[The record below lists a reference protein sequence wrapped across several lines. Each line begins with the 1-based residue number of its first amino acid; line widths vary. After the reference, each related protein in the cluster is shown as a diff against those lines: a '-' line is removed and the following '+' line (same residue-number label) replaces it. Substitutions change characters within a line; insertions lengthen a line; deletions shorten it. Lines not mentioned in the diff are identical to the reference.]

1 MAAMQLVK
9 REQLR
14 FLRDTARRMRE
25 LAEPEVANNMRVEM
39 LRLAGEIDLEA
50 DEMEVISL
58 RDRDGGCASA
68 QTPPSHR
75 ENVEAIGST
84 QSGPCKDGGR
94 GIGACRHTADRTGG
108 TRCF

>member
-25 LAEPEVANNMRVEM
+25 LAEPEVANNMRAEM

-58 RDRDGGCASA
+58 RDRDGG
-68 QTPPSHR
+68 
-75 ENVEAIGST
+75 
-84 QSGPCKDGGR
+84 
-94 GIGACRHTADRTGG
+94 
-108 TRCF
+108 